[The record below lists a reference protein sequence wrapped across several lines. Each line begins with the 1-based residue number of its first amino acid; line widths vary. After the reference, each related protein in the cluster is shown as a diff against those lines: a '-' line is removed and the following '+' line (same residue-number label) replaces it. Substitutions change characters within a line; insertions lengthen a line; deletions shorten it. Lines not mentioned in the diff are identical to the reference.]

1 MWDEGVRIY
10 DIPRVP
16 NNFPF
21 QNRDNDHLKW
31 NSLMIKT
38 LCYTW
43 LINPNIILYEYFRK

>member
-1 MWDEGVRIY
+1 MYSKGEIMIILY
-10 DIPRVP
+10 I
-16 NNFPF
+16 F